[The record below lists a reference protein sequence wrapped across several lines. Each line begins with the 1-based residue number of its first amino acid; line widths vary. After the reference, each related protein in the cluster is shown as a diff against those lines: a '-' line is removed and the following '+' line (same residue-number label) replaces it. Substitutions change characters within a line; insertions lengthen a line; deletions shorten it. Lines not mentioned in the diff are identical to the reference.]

1 MKTEREIIAILNKEI
16 KSSTGFI
23 GGEIVN
29 RRKKSLVIIYIYKAI
44 KK

>member
-29 RRKKSLVIIYIYKAI
+29 RRKKS
-44 KK
+44 